1 MKIILLKTHEKLGNP
16 GDIVNVKAGY
26 ARNFLFP
33 QKIAQL
39 ATETNIKMLQSWISQ
54 QEQKEAKNRENIE
67 LLSKYLNKLVLKF
80 KLQSSDDDKLF
91 GSVTSQM
98 ISEEI
103 ENQGYSIDKKEIIL
117 EEPIKTVGNHYV
129 VVDLDSDT
137 KPKVKIKVT
146 AATKIN

>member
-1 MKIILLKTHEKLGNP
+1 MKIILLKTHDKLGNP

-33 QKIAQL
+33 KKIAQL
-39 ATETNIKMLQSWISQ
+39 ATENNIKMLQSWVEQ
-54 QEQKEAKNRENIE
+54 QAKKEAKNRENIE
-67 LLSKYLNKLVLKF
+67 LLSKYINKLVLKF
-80 KLQSSDDDKLF
+80 ELQSGEDDKLF

-117 EEPIKTVGNHYV
+117 EDPIKTVGNHYV
-129 VVDLDSDT
+129 IIDLDVED
-137 KPKVKIKVT
+137 KPKIKIKVT
-146 AATKIN
+146 AANK

>member
-1 MKIILLKTHEKLGNP
+1 
-16 GDIVNVKAGY
+16 
-26 ARNFLFP
+26 
-33 QKIAQL
+33 
-39 ATETNIKMLQSWISQ
+39 
-54 QEQKEAKNRENIE
+54 
-67 LLSKYLNKLVLKF
+67 
-80 KLQSSDDDKLF
+80 
-91 GSVTSQM
+91 M

-129 VVDLDSDT
+129 VVDLDLDT